1 MDKLTSTDP
10 NAPTPTT
17 EVQNDRAESSWRQRR
32 RWIVAVGGLLIATL
46 MFSGY
51 FVAGRHGAVAGLT
64 SRDLVALRYILPG
77 LLFMPLLLKWGAR
90 NLGGVGWMRG
100 ATLTLLGGAP
110 YAFLVMV
117 GVQFAPGVHATVITP
132 AFTPVAGAV
141 LAHAMLGER
150 VTLRAIIGTP
160 VALVGIALAAGPG
173 LWSVGP
179 RTWFGDAMFATA
191 SISYALYTVLLRRW
205 HVAPLIATAVINVVS
220 AGIWLPVYAV
230 LSDMQS
236 LAAVPLGEI
245 IGQAV
250 FQGLFTSVAAVSL
263 YVRAVHVLGA
273 AYTSF
278 FFVLVPVFG
287 TLLATLFLDEQVSTV
302 QGAGITAVAVGMML
316 TALRRRRLE
325 AVLVKPIRLEG
336 IPAAVARAAE
346 APHGTSVSRHTRRRG
361 DHP

>member
-1 MDKLTSTDP
+1 LRGTDP
-10 NAPTPTT
+10 NAAILTT
-17 EVQNDRAESSWRQRR
+17 GGHGRDRRESNCPHRR
-32 RWIVAVGGLLIATL
+32 RWIVAFGGLVLAML
-46 MFSGY
+46 MFCGY

-64 SRDLVALRYILPG
+64 SRDLVALRYVLPG
-77 LLFMPLLLKWGAR
+77 LVFVPLLLKWGGVR

-132 AFTPVAGAV
+132 GFTPIAGAI
-141 LAHAMLGER
+141 LAHAMLGEP
-150 VTLRAIIGTP
+150 VTLRAIIGIP
-160 VALVGIALAAGPG
+160 VALVGIVRVAGPG

-179 RTWFGDAMFATA
+179 SVWLGDMMFAAA

-205 HVAPLIATAVINVVS
+205 QVPPLTAAAVINVLS

-230 LSDMQS
+230 LSDLQS
-236 LAAVPLGEI
+236 LTAVPFGEI

-250 FQGLFTSVAAVSL
+250 FQGVFTSVAALFL

-273 AYTSF
+273 SQTSF

-287 TLLATLFLDEQVSTV
+287 TLLASIVLDERVSAV
-302 QGAGITAVAVGMML
+302 QGAGIAAVAVAMML
-316 TALRRRRLE
+316 ATFRRR
-325 AVLVKPIRLEG
+325 
-336 IPAAVARAAE
+336 
-346 APHGTSVSRHTRRRG
+346 
-361 DHP
+361 D